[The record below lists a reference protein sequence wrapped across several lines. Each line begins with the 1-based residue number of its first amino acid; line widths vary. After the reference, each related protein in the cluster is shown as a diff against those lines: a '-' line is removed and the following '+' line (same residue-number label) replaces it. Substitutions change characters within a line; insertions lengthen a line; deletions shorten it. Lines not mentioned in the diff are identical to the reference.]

1 MDIRTFQ
8 YIHGKGWLNDTLPSE
23 LDSEQTLVLIFGSS
37 MFWDF
42 REPISRLAQ
51 QFKKSKIIGCST
63 SGEILGGSIFDSSL
77 TVVVVRFYKTT
88 LRLVKAK
95 LSKTED
101 SFKTGQYILSELN
114 SGDLRGIFILSDGLL
129 VNGTN
134 LVDGLT
140 ENVTNDLIVTGGLAG
155 DGSEFK
161 HTWTI
166 CNGKLLE
173 NHVVAVGFYGEDISI
188 GHASKG
194 GWDIFG
200 PKRRIT
206 RSEGNILYELDYQ
219 PALKLYKDYL
229 GERSA
234 ELPASGL
241 LYPLA
246 ISDINV
252 DTENKLVRT
261 ILGINEQNQSLIFA
275 GEMPTGYFAQ
285 LMRANFDRL
294 IDSAGE
300 AAQHAKIGITDPNK
314 PVLSLAISCVGRRLL
329 LGERTEEEVESI
341 LELLPLNSVQTGFY
355 SYGEISPTGLNA
367 CNLHNQTMTLTLIQE
382 K

>member
-1 MDIRTFQ
+1 MEIRTFQ
-8 YIHGKGWLNDTLPSE
+8 YIYGKGWITNTLPSE

-37 MFWDF
+37 LFWDF
-42 REPISRLAQ
+42 REPISLLATL
-51 QFKKSKIIGCST
+51 FKKSKIIGCST
-63 SGEILGGSIFDSSL
+63 SGEILGGSIFDRSL
-77 TVVVVRFYKTT
+77 SVVVVRFHKTI
-88 LRLVKAK
+88 LRLVKEK
-95 LSKTED
+95 LNKTKD
-101 SFKTGQYILSELN
+101 SFKTGQLILNQLKSDN
-114 SGDLRGIFILSDGLL
+114 LRGIFILSDGLQ

-140 ENVTNDLIVTGGLAG
+140 DKATNDLIVTGGLAG

-166 CNGKLLE
+166 CDGKLLE

-206 RSEGNILYELDYQ
+206 RSEGNVLYELDYQ

-246 ISDINV
+246 ISDMNT
-252 DTENKLVRT
+252 DNENRLVRT

-275 GEMPTGYFAQ
+275 GDMPTGFYAQ

-300 AAQHAKIGITDPNK
+300 AVQNAKLCLSDPNK